1 MDLTLKQRCGRKG
14 LTMTQKEMD
23 MLYEKMSAEFD
34 EAMQRKEHPKL
45 YKFCYSFAY
54 AFTRLFCRYFG

>member
-1 MDLTLKQRCGRKG
+1 
-14 LTMTQKEMD
+14 MTQKEMD

-34 EAMQRKEHPKL
+34 EAMQKKEHPKL
-45 YKFCYSFAY
+45 YNFFYSFAY